1 MIKKQIQEV
10 FDAILD
16 ETSIFCYNAPKIRTG
31 RRRFC
36 MSDLQN
42 YLQKQLQDPVFAAEY
57 EKLRPEY
64 EAIRA
69 IVGARAERNM
79 TREDLAAVTGI
90 RKSNIDRIE
99 NGTSSP
105 TIDTLARLAAGLGK
119 RLKIEFI

>member
-1 MIKKQIQEV
+1 
-10 FDAILD
+10 
-16 ETSIFCYNAPKIRTG
+16 
-31 RRRFC
+31 

-42 YLQKQLQDPVFAAEY
+42 YLQKQLQDPEFAAEY

-69 IVGARAERNM
+69 IIGARAERNM
-79 TREDLAAVTGI
+79 TQEDLAAITGI

-99 NGTSSP
+99 SGISSP

-119 RLKIEFI
+119 RLKIEFV